1 MIAGIVLAA
10 GVSRRMGRNKLLLP
24 LGGRPLGAYAL
35 SAMAGSCV
43 DEVICV
49 VGFEADLVRG
59 ALEPC
64 ARRPVRWV
72 VNEEYASGRAS
83 SIRAALGG
91 LSDAVAAAVFLP
103 ADVPGVTAGNVSAVA
118 AAHHATRTPVVV
130 TTEADGSPSHPVL
143 FGRPLFARL
152 SLLEGD
158 TGGRALLEE
167 RWGEAVKVPRSG
179 GDGSDV
185 DTEEAY
191 RLALKRF
198 AGA

>member
-10 GVSRRMGRNKLLLP
+10 GMSSRMGRNKLLLP

-35 SAMAGSCV
+35 CAMTGSCV

-49 VGFEADLVRG
+49 VGFEAHWVRG
-59 ALEPC
+59 ALEPH
-64 ARRPVRWV
+64 AHRPVRWI

-91 LSDAVAAAVFLP
+91 LSDAAAAAVFLP
-103 ADVPGVTAGNVSAVA
+103 ADVPGVTAGNINAVA
-118 AAHHATRTPVVV
+118 AAYHETRAPIVV
-130 TTEADGSPSHPVL
+130 TTATDGSPSHPVL
-143 FGRPLFARL
+143 FGRPIFARL
-152 SLLEGD
+152 ALLEGD

-167 RWGEAVKVPRSG
+167 RWEKAVKVRRTE
-179 GDGSDV
+179 GDGADV